1 MLKTKVFEM
10 IKQAMRDKDQ
20 LTKSVL
26 TIVKSNLDLA
36 EKEKGEALTEAEEI
50 AIINREMKQVRQSL
64 DGAKQ
69 AGRDDLIEQ
78 EEAKLRLLEQFLP
91 EQLSEEEV
99 KRALIEAGVESG
111 MNMGDAMKI
120 ARPLLAGKTD
130 GQTIASV
137 VKQLITA

>member
-10 IKQAMRDKDQ
+10 IKHAMRDKDQ

-50 AIINREMKQVRQSL
+50 AIINREMKQVNQSL

-99 KRALIEAGVESG
+99 KEALAEAGVTSG

-120 ARPLLAGKTD
+120 ARPLLAGKAD
-130 GQTIASV
+130 GKTIASV
-137 VKQLITA
+137 VKQLIS

>member
-50 AIINREMKQVRQSL
+50 AIINREMKQVNQSL
-64 DGAKQ
+64 EGAKQ

-99 KRALIEAGVESG
+99 KEALAEAGVASG

-120 ARPLLAGKTD
+120 ARPLLAGKAD
-130 GQTIASV
+130 GKTIASV
-137 VKQLITA
+137 VKQLIR

>member
-50 AIINREMKQVRQSL
+50 AIINREMKQVNQSL

-99 KRALIEAGVESG
+99 KEALAEAGVTSG

-120 ARPLLAGKTD
+120 ARPLLAGKAD
-130 GQTIASV
+130 GKTIASV
-137 VKQLITA
+137 VKQLIR

>member
-20 LTKSVL
+20 STKSVL

-50 AIINREMKQVRQSL
+50 AIINREMKQVNQSL

-99 KRALIEAGVESG
+99 KEALAEAGVTSG

-120 ARPLLAGKTD
+120 ARPLLAGKAD
-130 GQTIASV
+130 GKTIASV
-137 VKQLITA
+137 VKQLIS

>member
-50 AIINREMKQVRQSL
+50 AIINRI
-64 DGAKQ
+64 
-69 AGRDDLIEQ
+69 GR
-78 EEAKLRLLEQFLP
+78 
-91 EQLSEEEV
+91 SE
-99 KRALIEAGVESG
+99 
-111 MNMGDAMKI
+111 
-120 ARPLLAGKTD
+120 
-130 GQTIASV
+130 SV
-137 VKQLITA
+137 V

>member
-36 EKEKGEALTEAEEI
+36 EKEKGEVLTEAEEI
-50 AIINREMKQVRQSL
+50 AIINREMKQVNQSL

-99 KRALIEAGVESG
+99 KEALAEAGVTSG

-120 ARPLLAGKTD
+120 ARPLLAGKAD
-130 GQTIASV
+130 GKTIASV
-137 VKQLITA
+137 VKQLIR

>member
-1 MLKTKVFEM
+1 M
-10 IKQAMRDKDQ
+10 
-20 LTKSVL
+20 
-26 TIVKSNLDLA
+26 
-36 EKEKGEALTEAEEI
+36 
-50 AIINREMKQVRQSL
+50 
-64 DGAKQ
+64 
-69 AGRDDLIEQ
+69 IEQ

>member
-50 AIINREMKQVRQSL
+50 AIINREMKQVNQSL

-99 KRALIEAGVESG
+99 KEALAEAGVASG

-120 ARPLLAGKTD
+120 ARPLLAGKAD
-130 GQTIASV
+130 GKTIASV
-137 VKQLITA
+137 VKQLIR

>member
-50 AIINREMKQVRQSL
+50 AIINREMKQVNQSL

-78 EEAKLRLLEQFLP
+78 EEAKLRLLERFLP

-99 KRALIEAGVESG
+99 KEALAEAGVTSG

-120 ARPLLAGKTD
+120 ARPLLAGKAD
-130 GQTIASV
+130 GKTIASV
-137 VKQLITA
+137 VKQLIS

>member
-1 MLKTKVFEM
+1 MLKTKVFEL

-36 EKEKGEALTEAEEI
+36 AKEKGEALTEAEEI